1 MKQLIVFF
9 VKDLN
14 FYNDYK
20 IEMAIVRRNRN
31 KIVFCGKKH
40 SYSLAQ

>member
-20 IEMAIVRRNRN
+20 IKMGIVRRNRN
-31 KIVFCGKKH
+31 KMLFCRMKN
-40 SYSLAQ
+40 SDSQAQ